1 MTVKALILAASALAL
16 TAGAADAGTPW
27 IKHRQQH
34 QLNRIGNGVGSG
46 ALNAGETA
54 RLLNG
59 QARVANLRANA
70 KADGV
75 VTLGERLRIHG
86 AQNWQSLRIYH
97 LKHN

>member
-1 MTVKALILAASALAL
+1 MNTKTLILALAAFAV

-27 IKHRQQH
+27 IKKRQQH
-34 QLNRIGNGVGSG
+34 QLNKIGRGVASG
-46 ALNAGETA
+46 ALTGGETA

-59 QARVANLRANA
+59 QARVANMRANA
-70 KADGV
+70 HADGV

-86 AQNWQSLRIYH
+86 AQTRQSLRIYR